1 MLLRAQ
7 LATTEFLILEKR
19 NNQMKKIEHFSS
31 IIIYFFE
38 ELIYFVLFIN
48 YFSKYL
54 HQLLGQII
62 L

>member
-38 ELIYFVLFIN
+38 ELIFVLFIN

>member
-1 MLLRAQ
+1 
-7 LATTEFLILEKR
+7 
-19 NNQMKKIEHFSS
+19 MKKIEHFSS

-38 ELIYFVLFIN
+38 ELIFVLFIN